1 MMLIKKLLSREIM
14 RDSRRLYIMY
24 MIDSM
29 VFSNSDEKREG
40 DMSTYNNTH
49 TIMQSHLQ
57 VFLRLYRI
65 YNAVHSTPNF
75 IQIMIINCVIK

>member
-24 MIDSM
+24 MIDGM
-29 VFSNSDEKREG
+29 VFSNSDEKREET
-40 DMSTYNNTH
+40 MSTYNNTH

-57 VFLRLYRI
+57 VFFTFVPYL
-65 YNAVHSTPNF
+65 
-75 IQIMIINCVIK
+75 